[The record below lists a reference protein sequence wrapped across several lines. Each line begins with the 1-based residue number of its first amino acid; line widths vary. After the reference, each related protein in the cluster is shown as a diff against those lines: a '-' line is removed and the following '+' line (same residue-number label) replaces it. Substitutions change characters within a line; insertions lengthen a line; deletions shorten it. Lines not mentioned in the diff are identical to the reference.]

1 MESWKRNEL
10 LKIDT
15 EFRRIGLFFLTFFS
29 IAFLMACEV
38 GKKVD
43 RTNYDQFTIEEL
55 AKGDQLIDF
64 SDSMLNGPIDINKL
78 SNDDAKKAKAA
89 VYRVYSNL
97 ELKDNQYLFKVK
109 NAEELHLSERVF
121 DRFVKDIEEMN
132 SNVRK
137 ENEMEKLEPISSEYL
152 SSLLK

>member
-1 MESWKRNEL
+1 MTRSV
-10 LKIDT
+10 
-15 EFRRIGLFFLTFFS
+15 LFILTFLS

>member
-1 MESWKRNEL
+1 MTHSR
-10 LKIDT
+10 
-15 EFRRIGLFFLTFFS
+15 LFFITFLSITLLT
-29 IAFLMACEV
+29 ACEV

-43 RTNYDQFTIEEL
+43 HINYDQFTIEEL
-55 AKGDQLIDF
+55 AKGDKLIDF

-137 ENEMEKLEPISSEYL
+137 ENDMEKLEPISREYL

>member
-1 MESWKRNEL
+1 MTHSR
-10 LKIDT
+10 
-15 EFRRIGLFFLTFFS
+15 LFFITFLSITLLT
-29 IAFLMACEV
+29 ACEV

-43 RTNYDQFTIEEL
+43 HKNYDQFTIEEL
-55 AKGDQLIDF
+55 AKGDKLIDF

-137 ENEMEKLEPISSEYL
+137 ENDMEKLEPISREYL